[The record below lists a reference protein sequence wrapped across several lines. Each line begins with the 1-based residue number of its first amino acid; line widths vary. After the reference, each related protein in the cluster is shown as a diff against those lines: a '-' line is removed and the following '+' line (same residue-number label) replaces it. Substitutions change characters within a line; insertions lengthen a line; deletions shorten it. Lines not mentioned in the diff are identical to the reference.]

1 MNPRWARRGGTVAVV
16 AIAAA
21 IVAGSCARGPLPPAP
36 LDTKNEACAFC
47 RMGVVDRR
55 FAAQLV
61 APGEEPKFFDDIGCL
76 RDYLARA
83 GGAPGGAIAYVSDH
97 RTRSWV
103 AAAEAVYTRA
113 PSVQTPMSSGLM
125 AHVDAQSREQDPDAQ
140 GGTPLTAADVYG
152 VRGAPGGT
160 R

>member
-1 MNPRWARRGGTVAVV
+1 MKTRGARLGGTAAIV
-16 AIAAA
+16 AIAASIA
-21 IVAGSCARGPLPPAP
+21 SSSCARGPLPPAS

-76 RDYLARA
+76 RDYLARRERVWGLA
-83 GGAPGGAIAYVSDH
+83 LRIRSRG
-97 RTRSWV
+97 RSWV
-103 AAAEAVYTRA
+103 PAAGRLYRA
-113 PSVQTPMSSGLM
+113 PTVQTPMDSGLM
-125 AHVDAQSREQDPDAQ
+125 AHVDAQSREQDPDAL
-140 GGTPLTAADVYG
+140 GGTPMTAADVFG
-152 VRGAPGGT
+152 ARGAPGGT

>member
-1 MNPRWARRGGTVAVV
+1 MKPRGARRGGTAAIV

-21 IVAGSCARGPLPPAP
+21 VVSGSCARGPLPPAP

-76 RDYLARA
+76 RDYLVRA
-83 GGAPGGAIAYVSDH
+83 GNASRGAMAYVSDH

-103 AAAEAVYTRA
+103 PAAEAVYTRA

-125 AHVDAQSREQDPDAQ
+125 AHVDAQSREQDPDAP
-140 GGTPLTAADVYG
+140 GGTPVTVADVFG
-152 VRGAPGGT
+152 ARGAPGGT